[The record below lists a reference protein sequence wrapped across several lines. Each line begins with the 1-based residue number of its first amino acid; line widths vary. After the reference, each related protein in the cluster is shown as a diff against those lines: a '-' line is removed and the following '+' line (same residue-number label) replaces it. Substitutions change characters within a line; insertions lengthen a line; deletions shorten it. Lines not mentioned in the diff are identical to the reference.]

1 MAGESA
7 RIRSVDDHVVVH
19 QMMYKQADVIVI
31 DAVLSVL
38 QPFGITVFQRSKMQS
53 QLTSLCMCLSK
64 RSCSP
69 PCGMSYLT
77 CTYTAG
83 GVSGTK
89 ADVQYIRKMFIHT
102 TKEFFSLTI
111 VPAYMCY
118 AYFPIIENVFGKVDV
133 VKMTKKLHSFFK
145 MMIIPQIGS
154 LVFTHFL
161 NLFSIRNV
169 NKYLNVTI
177 NVHTLGLLVLAPI
190 FEEIVCRGMIASGF
204 QKLLNIFPI
213 PKTTSKRRAT
223 PKKKPKKASTTRR
236 RSSTFADIIRDD
248 VMTNE
253 EMNTWR
259 EWLTILL
266 VSLLFGALHTLNHSN
281 YTQEHMLLR
290 QSAFIQVLLCTVSGF
305 GLHTLALHRGLHVAM
320 LNHFFHN
327 FLCMF
332 IHLTPSSQYLKRHN
346 VELVQQT

>member
-145 MMIIPQIGS
+145 MIS
-154 LVFTHFL
+154 
-161 NLFSIRNV
+161 
-169 NKYLNVTI
+169 
-177 NVHTLGLLVLAPI
+177 
-190 FEEIVCRGMIASGF
+190 
-204 QKLLNIFPI
+204 
-213 PKTTSKRRAT
+213 
-223 PKKKPKKASTTRR
+223 
-236 RSSTFADIIRDD
+236 
-248 VMTNE
+248 
-253 EMNTWR
+253 
-259 EWLTILL
+259 
-266 VSLLFGALHTLNHSN
+266 
-281 YTQEHMLLR
+281 
-290 QSAFIQVLLCTVSGF
+290 
-305 GLHTLALHRGLHVAM
+305 
-320 LNHFFHN
+320 FH
-327 FLCMF
+327 
-332 IHLTPSSQYLKRHN
+332 K
-346 VELVQQT
+346 